1 VSEVLNMRLS
11 IEISPEEHQRLKA
24 AAALQ
29 GKSIKDYV
37 LERTLPRSDEDR
49 ALRELESF
57 LAPRVDSAMKGEFS
71 TQSIDEI
78 FDEMDNETPPTE

>member
-1 VSEVLNMRLS
+1 MRLS

-37 LERTLPRSDEDR
+37 LERTLPDAQEKA
-49 ALRELESF
+49 ALQKLEGF
-57 LAPRVDSAMKGEFS
+57 LKPRIDVAKKGEFS
-71 TQSIDEI
+71 SKSVDAV
-78 FDEMDNETPPTE
+78 FDEVK

>member
-1 VSEVLNMRLS
+1 MRLS

-37 LERTLPRSDEDR
+37 LERTLPDSQEKA
-49 ALRELESF
+49 ALQKLESF
-57 LAPRVDSAMKGEFS
+57 LKPRIDAVMNGERSALS
-71 TQSIDEI
+71 VDEI
-78 FDEMDNETPPTE
+78 FDEVENQSQPSR

>member
-1 VSEVLNMRLS
+1 MRLS

-37 LERTLPRSDEDR
+37 LERTLPSKDENQ

-57 LAPRVDSAMKGEFS
+57 LKPRIDAAMNGERS
-71 TQSIDEI
+71 TQSVDEI
-78 FDEMDNETPPTE
+78 FDEVENQYRDIT

>member
-1 VSEVLNMRLS
+1 MRLS

-37 LERTLPRSDEDR
+37 LERTLPDSQEKA
-49 ALRELESF
+49 ALQKLESF
-57 LAPRVDSAMKGEFS
+57 LKPRIDAAMNGERS
-71 TQSIDEI
+71 SLSVDEI
-78 FDEMDNETPPTE
+78 FDEIENQSQSS